1 MISSRYGVTPTFRQM
16 RTFLAVVDSGG
27 VSAAARML
35 NLTQPA
41 ASQQLRELERCLRVR
56 LLDRAGGRS
65 IPTAAGTALLEP
77 ARRAQAAIED
87 TMAVA
92 EAHRKGEIGR
102 VRLGTGATACIH
114 LLPAVLAAAKQR
126 MHGLEVIVA
135 TGSSGTIIRQ
145 VELGELDLGLVTLP
159 VAASRTL
166 SVIRLLTDPLVALI
180 PQSMADANETIG
192 VAQMSALPLILY
204 EQSGSTRALID
215 GWFRR
220 SGVTPVPAMQLDSV
234 ESIKVLVSG
243 GLGASIIPLM
253 SVRRP
258 VLGTVVRRLRPALTR
273 HLAMVVRREKVVD
286 RGLRVVTE
294 APCAIGAAF

>member
-1 MISSRYGVTPTFRQM
+1 MATPTFRQI
-16 RTFLAVVDSGG
+16 RTFLAVVESGG
-27 VSAAARML
+27 VSSASRLL

-65 IPTAAGTALLEP
+65 VPTAAGTALLEP

-87 TMAVA
+87 TVTVA
-92 EAHRKGEIGR
+92 ETYRKGETGR

-114 LLPAVLAAAKQR
+114 LLPAVLAAARQS

-135 TGSSGTIIRQ
+135 TGSSSSIIRR

-159 VAASRTL
+159 VAASRALIAT
-166 SVIRLLTDPLVALI
+166 RLLTEPLVALL
-180 PQSMADANETIG
+180 PRPMADRNETIG
-192 VAQMSALPLILY
+192 VAQLSRLPLILY

-243 GLGASIIPLM
+243 GLGASIVPLM
-253 SVRRP
+253 SVSRP
-258 VLGTVVRRLRPALTR
+258 VPGTVIRRLRPALAR
-273 HLAMVVRREKVVD
+273 HLAIVVRREKVID
-286 RGLRVVTE
+286 R
-294 APCAIGAAF
+294 

>member
-1 MISSRYGVTPTFRQM
+1 MTLPTFRQM
-16 RTFLAVVDSGG
+16 RTFLTVVESGS
-27 VSAAARML
+27 VSTAARLL

-77 ARRAQAAIED
+77 ARRGQAAIED
-87 TMAVA
+87 AMAVA
-92 EAHRKGEIGR
+92 LAYRADETGR

-114 LLPAVLAAAKQR
+114 LLPAVLAAARQR
-126 MHGLEVIVA
+126 MAGLEVIVA
-135 TGSSGTIIRQ
+135 TGSSSTIIRR
-145 VELGELDLGLVTLP
+145 VELGELDVGLVTLP
-159 VAASRTL
+159 VAASRAL
-166 SVIRLLTDPLVALI
+166 SVIRLLADPLVALI
-180 PQSMADANETIG
+180 PQAMADANETIG
-192 VAQMSALPLILY
+192 VAQLSALPLILY

-215 GWFRR
+215 AWFRR

-234 ESIKVLVSG
+234 ESIKVLASG

-253 SVRRP
+253 SLTRP
-258 VLGTVVRRLRPALTR
+258 VADTVIRRLRPGLTR
-273 HLAMVVRREKVVD
+273 HLALVLRREKVVD

-294 APCAIGAAF
+294 ALRAVARE

>member
-1 MISSRYGVTPTFRQM
+1 MASPTFRQL
-16 RTFLAVVDSGG
+16 RTFLTVVESGG
-27 VSAAARML
+27 VSTAARLL

-65 IPTAAGTALLEP
+65 IPTAAGAALLEP

-87 TMAVA
+87 AMAVA
-92 EAHRKGEIGR
+92 TAYRAGETGR

-114 LLPAVLAAAKQR
+114 LLPAVLATARQR
-126 MHGLEVIVA
+126 MAGLEVIVA

-166 SVIRLLTDPLVALI
+166 SVTRLLPDPLVALI
-180 PQSMADANETIG
+180 PLAIASANETIG
-192 VAQMSALPLILY
+192 VAQLSALPLILY

-220 SGVTPVPAMQLDSV
+220 SGVTPVPVMQLDSV
-234 ESIKVLVSG
+234 ESIKVLVSS

-253 SVRRP
+253 SLSQP
-258 VLGTVVRRLRPALTR
+258 VAGTVIRRLRPGLTR
-273 HLAMVVRREKVVD
+273 HLALVLRREKVID
-286 RGLRVVTE
+286 RGLRVMTE
-294 APCAIGAAF
+294 ALRAVARE